1 MNVHKKI
8 ILFGLC
14 FAVLFLTACDNGGS
28 IEENSALPET
38 VTKRAADWLSTR
50 VSNCDVITASE
61 KESEIILLTGIK
73 NPGTTTYAVLRV
85 FVLREDSDSFSV
97 KEVYDGETSVS
108 NGFTAYGFY
117 TEEYTVIFGDT
128 MDSVYDYL
136 NEQRISVEFEKARI
150 YLEDETFID
159 ASVESNSPYLIVL
172 DGNLNITD
180 IEFCSDEFVAKYS
193 MYYSEALI
201 QTTSIEIDDSSNIPN
216 ENLEHE
222 SSDILVN
229 SDEPIADGEN
239 LIQEKTL
246 QYVGDGFQLQIPAS
260 GWNYSLYEVAGVDVY
275 CWESEKDTGS
285 SLKVDFFQSGID
297 VVIGDYRIQ
306 GYTIDGNIAT
316 HTESNASKVTAFFY
330 ELPSGG
336 CWRVVSYD
344 AGGSAEE
351 SEMLSAMASSFEL
364 S

>member
-1 MNVHKKI
+1 MSVYKKI

-14 FAVLFLTACDNGGS
+14 FAVLFLTACDNGEI
-28 IEENSALPET
+28 IENNSAPPET
-38 VTKRAADWLSTR
+38 VTKRAADWLSTQ

-61 KESEIILLTGIK
+61 KEGEIILLTGIK
-73 NPGTTTYAVLRV
+73 NPGTTTYAVLKV
-85 FVLREDSDSFSV
+85 FVLGQGSDSFSV
-97 KEVYDGETSVS
+97 KEMYDGEASVS

-150 YLEDETFID
+150 YLEDGTFID
-159 ASVESNSPYLIVL
+159 ASVESNYPYLIVL

-180 IEFCSDEFVAKYS
+180 IEFCSTEFVAKYS
-193 MYYSEALI
+193 MFYSEDLI
-201 QTTSIEIDDSSNIPN
+201 QTSIE
-216 ENLEHE
+216 
-222 SSDILVN
+222 
-229 SDEPIADGEN
+229 GED
-239 LIQEKTL
+239 LIQEKIL
-246 QYVGDGFQLQIPAS
+246 QYTGKGFQLQIPVT
-260 GWNYSLYEVAGVDVY
+260 GWKHSIHEVADSNIY
-275 CWESEKDTGS
+275 CWESEKGTGS
-285 SLKVDFFQSGID
+285 SLKVDFFQSGAD
-297 VVIGDYRIQ
+297 VVLGDYSLQ
-306 GYTIDGNIAT
+306 GYTIGENVAT
-316 HTESNASKVTAFFY
+316 RTEANNAKVTAFFY

-344 AGGSAEE
+344 VGGSTEE